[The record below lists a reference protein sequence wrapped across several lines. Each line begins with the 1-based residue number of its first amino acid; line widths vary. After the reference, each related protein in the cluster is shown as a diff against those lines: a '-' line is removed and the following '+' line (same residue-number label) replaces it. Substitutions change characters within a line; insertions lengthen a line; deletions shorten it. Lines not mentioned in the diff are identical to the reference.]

1 MGKYFIEF
9 ELPDN
14 DVVLNEAEHS
24 YVSWGIWGFSG
35 MTFPRKF
42 VRCKDCDN
50 RHTDDCPMYH
60 EEWYE
65 IDEGDG
71 YVDNDFTVHD
81 YSQDDGFC
89 SWAKMK
95 GGAE

>member
-1 MGKYFIEF
+1 MTYLQLYDKARK
-9 ELPDN
+9 LLDN
-14 DVVLNEAEHS
+14 SEITLGEYLDMIKPLGDE
-24 YVSWGIWGFSG
+24 II
-35 MTFPRKF
+35 

-50 RHTDDCPMYH
+50 RHTDGCPMYH

-71 YVDNDFTVHD
+71 YIDNDFTVHD

-95 GGAE
+95 GGNDG

>member
-1 MGKYFIEF
+1 MMGKYFIEF

-24 YVSWGIWGFSG
+24 YVSWRIWGFSG
-35 MTFPRKF
+35 RTFPRKF
-42 VRCKDCDN
+42 VRCKDCQYADFK
-50 RHTDDCPMYH
+50 CPYPICNLLEMNIT
-60 EEWYE
+60 EQ
-65 IDEGDG
+65 
-71 YVDNDFTVHD
+71 
-81 YSQDDGFC
+81 SFC

>member
-1 MGKYFIEF
+1 MIEIIIKCS
-9 ELPDN
+9 D
-14 DVVLNEAEHS
+14 DVRGSKNIYGEPLQE
-24 YVSWGIWGFSG
+24 I
-35 MTFPRKF
+35 

-71 YVDNDFTVHD
+71 YVDNDFTIHD
-81 YSQDDGFC
+81 YSQDNDFC

>member
-1 MGKYFIEF
+1 MTDERIRGEYICYFGYLDE
-9 ELPDN
+9 E
-14 DVVLNEAEHS
+14 VL
-24 YVSWGIWGFSG
+24 I
-35 MTFPRKF
+35 TKKDKL
-42 VRCKDCDN
+42 VRCKDCNN

-95 GGAE
+95 GDINP